1 MAKLLIV
8 EDEPDILDIL
18 KETTESWGIEVYTAS
33 NITDAK
39 KLLEQHKMRAVLS
52 DISMPGGSGID
63 LLTHVRAAGNDT
75 PFVFLT
81 AYDDKEFLRQALQLA
96 ATDYIQKPFDI
107 KELEKALMSVLEIG
121 SRLEKIENKTIETP
135 EDVAKSKKFINLL
148 RVNSSR
154 RGKNEAS

>member
-39 KLLEQHKMRAVLS
+39 KLLEEHKMRAVLS

-63 LLTHVRAAGNDT
+63 LLTHVRASGSDV
-75 PFVFLT
+75 PFVFFNCL
-81 AYDDKEFLRQALQLA
+81 
-96 ATDYIQKPFDI
+96 
-107 KELEKALMSVLEIG
+107 
-121 SRLEKIENKTIETP
+121 
-135 EDVAKSKKFINLL
+135 
-148 RVNSSR
+148 
-154 RGKNEAS
+154 

>member
-18 KETTESWGIEVYTAS
+18 KETTESWGLEVYTAS
-33 NITDAK
+33 NITDAQ
-39 KLLEQHKMRAVLS
+39 KLLAQHKMRAVLS
-52 DISMPGGSGID
+52 DISMPGGTGID
-63 LLTHVRAAGNDT
+63 LLTNVRATGSDI

-107 KELEKALMSVLEIG
+107 KDLEKALMSVLEIG
-121 SRLEKIENKTIETP
+121 SRLEKIEGKQNDKP
-135 EDVAKSKKFINLL
+135 EDVAKNKKFINLL
-148 RVNSSR
+148 RVNSAR
-154 RGKNEAS
+154 RNKNEAS

>member
-1 MAKLLIV
+1 MAKLLII

-18 KETTESWGIEVYTAS
+18 KETTESWGIEVYTAT
-33 NITDAK
+33 NILDAE
-39 KLLEQHKMRAVLS
+39 KLLNEHKMRAVLS
-52 DISMPGGSGID
+52 DISMPGGSGLD
-63 LLTHVRAAGNDT
+63 LLEKIRATGNDV

-107 KELEKALMSVLEIG
+107 KDLEKTLMSVLEIG
-121 SRLEKIENKTIETP
+121 SRLEKIENRTIEKP
-135 EDVAKSKKFINLL
+135 EEVAKSKKFINLL